1 VEAFSFGDMAALSR
15 PRKYS
20 YRRNKGLWF
29 RRLMAIIALINLM
42 LVTFDVS
49 YIRFRDVYLRLAP
62 EFTIWYGETFKGIEP
77 ERTTT
82 HYLETVDL
90 LEEQVA
96 QTGLDSIQ
104 ARAILSQLQQQSISI
119 IDENPFQLPISR
131 APWS

>member
-1 VEAFSFGDMAALSR
+1 
-15 PRKYS
+15 
-20 YRRNKGLWF
+20 
-29 RRLMAIIALINLM
+29 MAIIALINLM

-82 HYLETVDL
+82 RYLETVDL

-119 IDENPFQLPISR
+119 IDENPFEIADKSGTLELIKKKMRDRIGTDS
-131 APWS
+131 AKDAFFDFWSDPT